1 MNELSLK
8 LCDFLMKKVAMEVLM
23 IPKAIQLATR
33 SYKL

>member
-8 LCDFLMKKVAMEVLM
+8 LSDFLKKKATMEVLI
-23 IPKAIQLATR
+23 IPKTIQLATR

>member
-8 LCDFLMKKVAMEVLM
+8 LSDFLKKKAAMEVLM
-23 IPKAIQLATR
+23 IPKTIQLATR